1 MKKVEDYVRSIPDF
15 PEKGIIFRDI
25 TTVIQSPEGLK
36 LAIDGINEK
45 LKGVDYDVVVG
56 PESRGFIFGVPVA
69 YANGK
74 GFVPVRKKGKL
85 PCETISQ
92 DYELEYGTATI
103 EMHKDAIVP
112 GQKVVIVD
120 DLIATG
126 GTTEAIIKLIEQL
139 GGEVVKIIFLKSALV
154 GFSDRMQPLFGYGRG
169 DVMPTPHNTANTG
182 DIAKTVI
189 MPGDPLR
196 AKYIADT
203 YLDNVVRFNNVRNI
217 YGYTGVYRDVDIS
230 VMASGMGMPS
240 MGIYSY
246 ELFKYYDVDNIIR
259 IGSAGSISDKVDLR
273 DIVLAIGTSTD
284 SNYAKQYNLPGTYAP
299 VADFGLLNCAYE
311 QSKLYGIA
319 AEVGNV
325 VSTDVFYNDN
335 PEYNK
340 AWSNMG
346 VLAVEMESAALYMNA
361 ARLSKNALA
370 MFTISDNLMNGQSLS
385 VEERQEGF
393 DDMIKLSLETA
404 RLYNIG
410 GGV

>member
-1 MKKVEDYVRSIPDF
+1 M
-15 PEKGIIFRDI
+15 
-25 TTVIQSPEGLK
+25 
-36 LAIDGINEK
+36 
-45 LKGVDYDVVVG
+45 
-56 PESRGFIFGVPVA
+56 
-69 YANGK
+69 
-74 GFVPVRKKGKL
+74 
-85 PCETISQ
+85 
-92 DYELEYGTATI
+92 
-103 EMHKDAIVP
+103 
-112 GQKVVIVD
+112 
-120 DLIATG
+120 
-126 GTTEAIIKLIEQL
+126 
-139 GGEVVKIIFLKSALV
+139 

-319 AEVGNV
+319 AEVGY
-325 VSTDVFYNDN
+325 SRTAHTLRY
-335 PEYNK
+335 
-340 AWSNMG
+340 
-346 VLAVEMESAALYMNA
+346 ESPTM
-361 ARLSKNALA
+361 
-370 MFTISDNLMNGQSLS
+370 
-385 VEERQEGF
+385 
-393 DDMIKLSLETA
+393 
-404 RLYNIG
+404 
-410 GGV
+410 